1 MAVIGKIRERGTLL
15 LVLVGG
21 AMVAFILGDFFS
33 NKRGS
38 SASREQSI
46 GSVYGNDIE
55 RQNYELKV
63 NEELES
69 RLLVPK
75 IYGNVLKL
83 PPSAQHRALRLIRAT
98 RVVNTAQLLW
108 AKRY

>member
-69 RLLVPK
+69 RQSIGQPA
-75 IYGNVLKL
+75 NTEM
-83 PPSAQHRALRLIRAT
+83 SDQIRDQVWNQMT
-98 RVVNTAQLLW
+98 QEIILQKDDHT
-108 AKRY
+108 